1 MPTDPVSEIARLR
14 EEIRYHDRKYYVE
27 AAPEIS
33 DTEYDRLMKRLEKLE
48 AEHPELVTADSPT
61 QRIGDQPVEGLRPL
75 EHRVPMLSID
85 NTYSL
90 EDLKKYGDRVA
101 KLLPGEQI
109 EWVVELKVD
118 GVAVSLIY
126 ENGVL
131 TRGITR
137 GNGRVGDD
145 ITHNVRTIK
154 DIPLRLNAPGP
165 LAIRERV
172 DSVPPLLE
180 VRGEIYMTNSDL
192 VLLNE
197 TQKQKGEPPFANTRN
212 VTAGSI
218 RQLDPRICAER
229 RLRFFCHSAGDTR
242 GLRAKTH
249 MEFLAELRSYGLAAT
264 PYVECFPSFSKAVAH
279 CEELIER
286 LHELDFEIDGLVL
299 KVNRFDQRERLGYTS
314 KSPRWVIAYKF
325 EKYEATTRL
334 NDIRVQIG
342 KTGAITPVADLEP
355 VELAGT
361 TVSRA
366 SLHNADEIE
375 RKDVRVGDVVVVEK
389 AGKIIPH
396 IVRVE
401 KHLRQEELPKFPFPV
416 ACPECG
422 TKLVKDEG
430 GVYIRCPNVECPA
443 QLKERIRYFAS
454 RNAMDIEGLGDKLVD
469 QLVNDKLVHNCGDL
483 YRLEQRQD
491 RLLNMARMG
500 RRSMDNL
507 LDGIEASKN
516 RGLARLLNALTI
528 RHVGARVAAVLAER
542 FGSIDALMAASVDQ
556 LSDTAEIGP
565 IIARSV
571 YDFLHSQFGQ
581 ETIEDLKNV
590 GVKME
595 SIARAGGPRALEGK
609 TLVVTGSLQKYSRD
623 EIEELITRHGGHA
636 ASSVSKNTDYLVA
649 GEKAGSKLAKAK
661 ELGVKVITEEE
672 FERLVKQK

>member
-1 MPTDPVSEIARLR
+1 MPSHIASKIAELR
-14 EEIRYHDRKYYVE
+14 AEIRYHDRKYHIE

-33 DTEYDRLMKRLEKLE
+33 DLQYDRLVERLKKLE
-48 AEHPELVTADSPT
+48 AEHPDLVTPDSPS
-61 QRIGDQPVEGLRPL
+61 QRVGDRPVAGLKPV

-90 EDLKKYGDRVA
+90 DELKKYGDRVA
-101 KLLPGEQI
+101 KLLPGETI

-126 ENGVL
+126 ENGRL
-131 TRGITR
+131 THGVTR

-154 DIPLRLNAPGP
+154 DIPLRLLG
-165 LAIRERV
+165 E
-172 DSVPPLLE
+172 SVPPVLE
-180 VRGEIYMTNSDL
+180 VRGEVYMTNSDL

-197 TQKQKGEPPFANTRN
+197 EQQNRGEPPFANTRN
-212 VTAGSI
+212 VTAGSV
-218 RQLDPRICAER
+218 RQLDPRICAQR
-229 RLRFFCHSAGDTR
+229 RLRFFCHSAGDTQ
-242 GLRAKTH
+242 GLKARTH
-249 MEFLAELRSYGLAAT
+249 MEFLDELRGYGLAAT
-264 PYVECFPSFSKAVAH
+264 PYVECFASFAAAIEH
-279 CEELIER
+279 CEQLIER

-299 KVNRFDQRERLGYTS
+299 KVNRFDQRERLGSTS
-314 KSPRWVIAYKF
+314 KSPRWAIAYKF

-334 NDIRVQIG
+334 NEIRVQVG
-342 KTGAITPVADLEP
+342 KTGTITPVADLEP

-375 RKDVRVGDVVVVEK
+375 RKDVRPGDVVVVEK

-401 KHLRQEELPKFPFPV
+401 KHLRKGSLRKFVFPTV
-416 ACPECG
+416 CPECG
-422 TKLVKDEG
+422 HKLVKDEG
-430 GVYIRCPNVECPA
+430 GVYIRCPNPQCPA

-469 QLVNDKLVHNCGDL
+469 QLVNEKLVRNCGDL

-491 RLLNMARMG
+491 RLLNLERMG
-500 RRSMDNL
+500 RKSVDNL
-507 LDGIEASKN
+507 LDGIEASKG

-542 FGSIDALMAASVDQ
+542 FGSIDALMAASAEE
-556 LSDTAEIGP
+556 LSETNEIGP

-571 YDFLHSQFGQ
+571 YDFLHSKFGT
-581 ETIEDLKNV
+581 ETIEELKTV
-590 GVKME
+590 GVKMK
-595 SIARAGGPRALEGK
+595 SAARAGGSRALEGK
-609 TLVVTGSLQKYSRD
+609 TLVVTGTLQKYSRE
-623 EIEELITRHGGHA
+623 EIEELIARHGGHA

-672 FERLVKQK
+672 FEAILKS